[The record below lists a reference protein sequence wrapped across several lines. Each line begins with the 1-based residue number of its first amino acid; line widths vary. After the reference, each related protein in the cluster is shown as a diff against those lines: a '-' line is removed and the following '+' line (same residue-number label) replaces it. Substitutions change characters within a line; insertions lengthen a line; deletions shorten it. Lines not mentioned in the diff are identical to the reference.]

1 MNNACITFDTITFL
15 SDNSK
20 TKILSD
26 LSFDI
31 PVDKITCLLGASGS
45 GKSTILRLIAGLIVP
60 HSGVITLRNEIVSRN
75 DTIILK
81 AEKRKIAFMFQ
92 DYALMPFMSVLE
104 NVLFAVKSE
113 KSSYDIKKAHE
124 ILGDLGLLIHKEK
137 SPYQLSGG
145 EQQRLAL
152 ARAIMQNT
160 DIVMLDEP
168 FSNLDSEL
176 RRRLREETLSVLKN
190 HNKTI
195 LMVTH
200 DPTEAFLSADNIIY
214 LRDGNIIQTGTPET
228 IYLSPKNLDIALFAG
243 AMNIFSGKIEGRYA
257 ETDIGYLPIT
267 TPLKGDVIVAIRHE
281 GFIIAPQDTALM
293 NAVIIQ
299 KEFAGKFY
307 RLTLQYNNCVLIA
320 ELNDYS
326 VSFLKIGDTIS
337 LTPRDDA
344 IFVFSKNA

>member
-1 MNNACITFDTITFL
+1 MKNACITFDNITFL
-15 SDNSK
+15 SDESQ

-31 PVDKITCLLGASGS
+31 PVDTITCLLGASGS
-45 GKSTILRLIAGLIVP
+45 GKSTILRLIAGLITP
-60 HSGVITLRNEIVSRN
+60 HSGIITLRNEIVSRN

-104 NVLFAVKSE
+104 NVLFAVKSK
-113 KSSYDIKKAHE
+113 KSPHDIKKAHD
-124 ILGDLGLLIHKEK
+124 ILGDLGLLIHKDK

-190 HNKTI
+190 HKKTI

-214 LRDGNIIQTGTPET
+214 LRDGHIIQTGTPET
-228 IYLSPKNLDIALFAG
+228 IYLSPKNLDIALFSG
-243 AMNIFSGKIEGRYA
+243 AMNILAGNIEGRYA
-257 ETDIGYLPIT
+257 KTHIGYLPVT
-267 TPLKGDVIVAIRHE
+267 TPLRGDVTVAIRHE
-281 GFIIAPQDTALM
+281 GFIIAPQDTALI
-293 NAVIIQ
+293 NAVIIH

-307 RLTLQYNNCVLIA
+307 RLTLDYNGCILIA

-344 IFVFSKNA
+344 IFVFSKDA